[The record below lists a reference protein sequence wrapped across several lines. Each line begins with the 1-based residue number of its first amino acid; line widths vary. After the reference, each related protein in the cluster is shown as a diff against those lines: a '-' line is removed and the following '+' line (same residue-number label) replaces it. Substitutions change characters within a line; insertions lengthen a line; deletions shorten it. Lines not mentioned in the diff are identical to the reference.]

1 MASELATRFPCL
13 PRLSQCPVSQTL
25 EMGKEF
31 KFPSHHAAGIQ
42 LHLLLPPYLDPPFV
56 LDVCGLKFI
65 WVQKIVQLLQ
75 FSLYLTSKNM
85 DIQLIFVQIYWS
97 MLSIKL
103 ESSEGESG
111 EEEYN

>member
-1 MASELATRFPCL
+1 M
-13 PRLSQCPVSQTL
+13 
-25 EMGKEF
+25 
-31 KFPSHHAAGIQ
+31 
-42 LHLLLPPYLDPPFV
+42 LPPYLDPSPV
-56 LDVCGLKFI
+56 LDVCGLKVI

-85 DIQLIFVQIYWS
+85 DIQLIFVQIYRS

-111 EEEYN
+111 ERNTIDYESEVPAPISEIINF